1 MTTDNISSMLSSIKN
16 AAMAGKTSVEVM
28 HTKECE
34 EIAKLIK
41 EKGFADSVKTF
52 KEAGKAY
59 KMLHIDL
66 AYENGAPKVTDL
78 RRVSKPGRR
87 IYKKSVDIKRVVG
100 GYGFSVIS
108 TPRGIMADNE
118 ARKRKLGGE
127 VVCMVY

>member
-1 MTTDNISSMLSSIKN
+1 
-16 AAMAGKTSVEVM
+16 MAGKTSVEVM